1 MCFYSLHKYTQYLQL
16 LGANVSGLVGFGDA
30 TPFPLAWGE
39 VIPLHFLTPHLQET
53 TKVMV
58 ISQPERRYTD
68 SVSMIPEL
76 LHVGMS
82 NFMRSI
88 IFI

>member
-1 MCFYSLHKYTQYLQL
+1 M
-16 LGANVSGLVGFGDA
+16 SGLVGFGDA

-39 VIPLHFLTPHLQET
+39 VIPLHFLTPHLQKT
-53 TKVMV
+53 SKVMV

-76 LHVGMS
+76 LKLGTS
-82 NFMRSI
+82 ILMRT
-88 IFI
+88 